1 MWVCRQLFLV
11 GEVMTTKTATWR
23 TLGFMALAFGALSAC
38 KGNNNIILPG
48 ERLSIRPQE
57 QLAVANQGAAI
68 SLGAPVSNAAWLQE
82 GFGANHVVPHLALA
96 ATPVLRWSADIGRG
110 NSDRSRIT
118 STPVIAGGVV
128 YTLDA
133 GGSVQA
139 SATDT
144 GAPLWRADLTPMSE
158 RSGAEGFGGGLA
170 LEGRSLYVTTGFG
183 ELLSLDAAGGA
194 INWRYGFDA
203 PLRGG
208 PTVEAGRIFVMAS
221 DDTAYAIDGARGK
234 LSWRIPGPQG
244 TGPVTMGGASPAV
257 SGQNVVLPFSSG
269 RTMGVTTSGTQRW
282 SADVNQGRLSTVR
295 GTIGGFPGA
304 PVIYGGRAFVA
315 NASGLSAAVQL
326 TNGQESWA
334 LPVGATGT
342 AAQIGGQFFSVS
354 DTSQLLRIDA
364 ATGRVIWAVQLPEY
378 EKPEKRRGF
387 IAHYGPVVAGGQV
400 IVAGTDGQLRFFN
413 PVDGAA
419 SYAVSIPAGAASAP
433 VIAAGVLY
441 VQNQKGKLLA
451 FQ

>member
-1 MWVCRQLFLV
+1 M
-11 GEVMTTKTATWR
+11 
-23 TLGFMALAFGALSAC
+23 
-38 KGNNNIILPG
+38 
-48 ERLSIRPQE
+48 
-57 QLAVANQGAAI
+57 VANQGAAI
-68 SLGAPVSNAAWLQE
+68 SLGAPVSNAAWLQQAY
-82 GFGANHVVPHLALA
+82 GANHVVPHLALA
-96 ATPVLRWSADIGRG
+96 AAPSLRWSADIGRG

-118 STPVIAGGVV
+118 STPVVASGVIF
-128 YTLDA
+128 TLDA
-133 GGSVQA
+133 GGNVYA
-139 SATDT
+139 SAADS
-144 GAPLWRADLTPMSE
+144 GAPLWQASLTPLGE
-158 RSGAEGFGGGLA
+158 HSGAEGFGGGLA
-170 LEGRSLYVTTGFG
+170 IEGNSLYVTTGFG
-183 ELLSLDAAGGA
+183 ELLSLDTASGA

-208 PTVEAGRIFVMAS
+208 PTVAAGRVFVMAS

-234 LSWRIPGPQG
+234 LSWSIPGPQG
-244 TGPVTMGGASPAV
+244 SGPVTMGGASPAV

-269 RTMGVTTSGTQRW
+269 RTMGVTASGTPRW
-282 SADVNQGRLSTVR
+282 SADVNQGRLSNVR

-304 PVIYGGRAFVA
+304 PVIFGGRAFVA
-315 NASGLSAAVQL
+315 NASGRSAAVQL
-326 TNGQESWA
+326 TNGNESWS

-342 AAQIGGQFFSVS
+342 AAEIGGQIFSVS

-364 ATGRVIWAVQLPEY
+364 ASGRVIWAVQLPEF

-419 SYAVSIPAGAASAP
+419 SYAASIPGGAASAP
-433 VIAAGVLY
+433 IAAAGVLY

>member
-1 MWVCRQLFLV
+1 
-11 GEVMTTKTATWR
+11 MTINIARWR
-23 TLGFMALAFGALSAC
+23 TLGIMALSLGALSAC
-38 KGNNNIILPG
+38 AGNNNTILSG
-48 ERLSIRPQE
+48 ERQSIRPQE
-57 QLAVANQGAAI
+57 QLAVANRSAAI
-68 SLGAPVSNAAWLQE
+68 SLGAPVSNAAWLQQ
-82 GFGANHVVPHLALA
+82 GFGARHVAPHLALSA
-96 ATPVLRWSADIGRG
+96 APVLRWSADIGRG

-118 STPVIAGGVV
+118 SSPVVAGGVV

-133 GGSVQA
+133 GGMVQA
-139 SATDT
+139 SATDS
-144 GAPLWRADLTPMSE
+144 GAPLWQAALTPLGE

-170 LEGRSLYVTTGFG
+170 LEGSSLYVATGFG
-183 ELLSLDAAGGA
+183 ELLSLDTATGA

-208 PTVEAGRIFVMAS
+208 PTVEAGRIYVMAS

-269 RTMGVTTSGTQRW
+269 RTIGVTTSGTQRW
-282 SADVNQGRLSTVR
+282 RADVNQGRLSAVR
-295 GTIGGFPGA
+295 GTVGGLPGA
-304 PVIYGGRAFVA
+304 PVIYNGRAFVA
-315 NASGLSAAVQL
+315 NASGRSAAL
-326 TNGQESWA
+326 RLDTGAESWA
-334 LPVGATGT
+334 LPVGATGM

-364 ATGRVIWAVQLPEY
+364 ASGQVIWAVQLPEFA
-378 EKPEKRRGF
+378 KPEKRRGF
-387 IAHYGPVVAGGQV
+387 IAQYGPVVAGGQV

-419 SYAVSIPAGAASAP
+419 RYSVAIPGGAASAP
-433 VIAAGVLY
+433 VVAAGVLY